1 MLKNGGDFLDDGT
14 LKLGVSQKSFDKS
27 RRLIK

>member
-1 MLKNGGDFLDDGT
+1 MLKNGRDFLDEVT
-14 LKLGVSQKSFDKS
+14 LKLDVSQKSFDKS